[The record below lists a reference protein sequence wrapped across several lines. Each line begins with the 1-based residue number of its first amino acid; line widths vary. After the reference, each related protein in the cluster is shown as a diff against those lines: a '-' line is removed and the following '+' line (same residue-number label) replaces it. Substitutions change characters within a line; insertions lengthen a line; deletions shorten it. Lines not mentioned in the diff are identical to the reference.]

1 MAVIENICFYNNGV
15 RRMKFG
21 MMAVAAIAA
30 VGGMTAT
37 AGEVAP
43 CEMSFGNWPSGCGP
57 KEVGARIVKQFLS
70 TEPEGYQAKG
80 FTGHKYGEGVY
91 VAYSVSSLWVNAIE
105 YARLTGDAALQ
116 LRLVTLLQPFYPG
129 GAKQHKVTKPRHV
142 DFNVFGAVP
151 LEVAVVSGDKR
162 ALEMGIRYADD
173 QWAPPRANDL
183 DGYPK
188 WLRSHYVPAEKQL
201 EYLKEG
207 YSGLTRL
214 WIDDMYMMGLLQ
226 TQAYRAT
233 GERKYLDRV
242 AKEMCLYL
250 DRLQLDNGLFNHAAD
265 VPMRWGRGNGW
276 MAAAMPMILQY
287 LKSEDKHY
295 SRVHAGYLRM
305 METLLE
311 TQRPDGLWGQLVDDP
326 SSWGETSATAM
337 FAYSFIMGVKH
348 GWLDAARYAPAAR
361 KAYLAVCGKMD
372 ALGNVAD
379 VCCGTGARNDRQYY
393 YDRRKINGD
402 PHGQA
407 PMLWCVNLLLARTP
421 HAERAP

>member
-1 MAVIENICFYNNGV
+1 
-15 RRMKFG
+15 
-21 MMAVAAIAA
+21 
-30 VGGMTAT
+30 
-37 AGEVAP
+37 
-43 CEMSFGNWPSGCGP
+43 
-57 KEVGARIVKQFLS
+57 
-70 TEPEGYQAKG
+70 
-80 FTGHKYGEGVY
+80 
-91 VAYSVSSLWVNAIE
+91 
-105 YARLTGDAALQ
+105 
-116 LRLVTLLQPFYPG
+116 
-129 GAKQHKVTKPRHV
+129 
-142 DFNVFGAVP
+142 
-151 LEVAVVSGDKR
+151 
-162 ALEMGIRYADD
+162 
-173 QWAPPRANDL
+173 
-183 DGYPK
+183 
-188 WLRSHYVPAEKQL
+188 
-201 EYLKEG
+201 
-207 YSGLTRL
+207 
-214 WIDDMYMMGLLQ
+214 
-226 TQAYRAT
+226 
-233 GERKYLDRV
+233 
-242 AKEMCLYL
+242 MCLYL

-372 ALGNVAD
+372 TLGNVAD

-407 PMLWCVNLLLARTP
+407 PMLWCVNLLLEWPPR
-421 HAERAP
+421 AESAP